1 MKKILFW
8 AASLVLVLGSSSLL
22 TSCGDNDD
30 ALDEEITYAEI
41 TELFQGAWQGTP
53 KDAGIVTRVV
63 MALNADKTAQL
74 ETYVKKTLVA
84 LDAGTW
90 SVTTDGDPR
99 EGILEITEENEDWT
113 PDSEE
118 PKTYVS
124 LMEYKFLS
132 KDKVKLT
139 VYDAEEED
147 LTHTLTFTRI
157 KNYKPAKPQDVVEMD
172 Y

>member
-1 MKKILFW
+1 
-8 AASLVLVLGSSSLL
+8 
-22 TSCGDNDD
+22 
-30 ALDEEITYAEI
+30 
-41 TELFQGAWQGTP
+41 
-53 KDAGIVTRVV
+53 

>member
-99 EGILEITEENEDWT
+99 EGIL
-113 PDSEE
+113 
-118 PKTYVS
+118 
-124 LMEYKFLS
+124 
-132 KDKVKLT
+132 
-139 VYDAEEED
+139 
-147 LTHTLTFTRI
+147 
-157 KNYKPAKPQDVVEMD
+157 
-172 Y
+172 